1 MTVRFGDIVS
11 YHIGGGWGTET
22 PKSGSDAPAYV
33 IRGTD
38 IPRVAVGDL
47 SSVPLRFHKSSNL
60 ASRSLQ
66 AGDIVFEVSGGSK
79 GQPVGRALFVTDEL
93 LARFDHPVM
102 CASFCKLVRI
112 DPELAVPAYV
122 FRDLRLGYRDGR
134 LERFQVQSTGITN
147 FKWKPFLE
155 HFDISL
161 PSVQVQRSV
170 VEVLT
175 SMDHLIEKDWR
186 RIEVLG
192 EMARSIYHEWFVK
205 LCFPG
210 HQDVAIVDSPLGL
223 LPEGWQVRQL
233 RDLSSVLTRGIA
245 PKYAEDGEW
254 RVINQRCIREG
265 RVTLD
270 LARQHRGGVAGAK
283 QVHPGDVLINSTGVG
298 TLGRVGVYRGPREGF
313 TVDSHVTICRA
324 ADEAYACWYGM
335 SLMSEQPVLERL
347 GTGATGQTELRRSDV
362 AQLTLAQPSR
372 LIAQMFAEL
381 IDPMDEMADRLVS
394 RIAVVSA
401 TRDLLLPQLVT
412 GQIDL
417 STLTLGPVV
426 AKEKAE

>member
-122 FRDLRLGYRDGR
+122 FRDLQLGYRDGR

-155 HFDISL
+155 HFDILL

-186 RIEVLG
+186 RVEVLG

-205 LCFPG
+205 
-210 HQDVAIVDSPLGL
+210 
-223 LPEGWQVRQL
+223 L

-412 GQIDL
+412 GQIDV